1 MLITVGWTVWRL
13 LANLKSLMTS
23 MNEMSQKL
31 APTLEELATKSQET
45 AELTARLQQRQ
56 ALRQRSGGGGRR
68 R

>member
-1 MLITVGWTVWRL
+1 M
-13 LANLKSLMTS
+13 ANLKSLMAS

-45 AELTARLQQRQ
+45 AELTERLQQRQ
-56 ALRQRSGGGGRR
+56 ALRQRGRGGGRR

>member
-1 MLITVGWTVWRL
+1 VLITVGWTVWRL
-13 LANLKSLMTS
+13 LANLKSLMAS

-45 AELTARLQQRQ
+45 AELTERLQQRQ
-56 ALRQRSGGGGRR
+56 ALRQRGGGGGRR